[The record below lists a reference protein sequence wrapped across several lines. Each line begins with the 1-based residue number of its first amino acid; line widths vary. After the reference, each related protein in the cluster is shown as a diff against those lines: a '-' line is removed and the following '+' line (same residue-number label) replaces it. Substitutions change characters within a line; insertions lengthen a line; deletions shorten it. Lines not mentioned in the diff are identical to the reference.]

1 MLNNTKDNSRG
12 IQLREEFV
20 IWKTRLRKT
29 LKKKKK
35 NNC

>member
-1 MLNNTKDNSRG
+1 MLNNTKTIAEG

-29 LKKKKK
+29 L
-35 NNC
+35 